1 MRKARKGIEVSEQQ
15 ESESRSER
23 NESGDRS
30 QSGASREIE
39 RPGIWLPFGLFVL
52 GFLILVVE
60 SKLTLSV
67 PEDYALKGLGGGIC
81 LVTVVWIRRQA
92 RKSGTT
98 RRVNRNESNGA
109 V

>member
-1 MRKARKGIEVSEQQ
+1 VSEQQ
-15 ESESRSER
+15 ESESRGER
-23 NESGDRS
+23 DESGGRP
-30 QSGASREIE
+30 QSDASREME
-39 RPGIWLPFGLFVL
+39 GTGIWLPFGLFVL

-92 RKSGTT
+92 RKSRVT
-98 RRVNRNESNGA
+98 RRVNRNE
-109 V
+109 

>member
-1 MRKARKGIEVSEQQ
+1 MRKARKGIEVPAPQ
-15 ESESRSER
+15 ESESRAER
-23 NESGDRS
+23 NESGDRT
-30 QSGASREIE
+30 QTDASRQSES
-39 RPGIWLPFGLFVL
+39 PGVWLPFGLFVL

-92 RKSGTT
+92 RKSDLS
-98 RRVNRNESNGA
+98 RHAKKNE
-109 V
+109 

>member
-1 MRKARKGIEVSEQQ
+1 VSARQ

-30 QSGASREIE
+30 QTDASRRSEGS
-39 RPGIWLPFGLFVL
+39 PGIWLPFGLFVL

-92 RKSGTT
+92 RKSGAA
-98 RRVNRNESNGA
+98 RRVNRNE
-109 V
+109 